1 MKLEWFWFW
10 WTGDSGETCD
20 STETGD
26 SGETCDSKETGNSEK
41 ICGTGD
47 DSDESGKYA
56 YSGEFSDSVEFTD
69 FW

>member
-10 WTGDSGETCD
+10 W
-20 STETGD
+20 TGD

-56 YSGEFSDSVEFTD
+56 YSG
-69 FW
+69 